1 MAVHRNFKLKPETLH
16 LAVNLVDRY
25 GYKRFIQSQ
34 KYYLLGATCLFMAA
48 KYQEM
53 RTPNL
58 AKYMKECDGVYRKEE
73 FLEQEAN
80 ILDSINFHINEI
92 VLCYELM

>member
-1 MAVHRNFKLKPETLH
+1 
-16 LAVNLVDRY
+16 
-25 GYKRFIQSQ
+25 
-34 KYYLLGATCLFMAA
+34 MAA